1 MEGGG
6 GGGGE
11 AAGKY
16 LLPCCC
22 IHDHVVKK
30 LKSNLLTLSPGSGG
44 WGGCRLLL
52 HTLFPIICNLL
63 TISPRSG
70 GGVGI
75 KIFSIMLICNMIM
88 CEKVNFDLLTPKGV
102 GRGDGTG

>member
-1 MEGGG
+1 MG
-6 GGGGE
+6 
-11 AAGKY
+11 
-16 LLPCCC
+16 
-22 IHDHVVKK
+22 
-30 LKSNLLTLSPGSGG
+30 
-44 WGGCRLLL
+44 GGCRLLL

-75 KIFSIMLICNMIM
+75 KIFAIMLICNMIM